1 VTSGTGRLGSST
13 TSITAETS
21 SNSLTLGN
29 TQSPVTVTVTAQG
42 LRGMAVFTANVSTA
56 NGPANGPTNGTA
68 DGTTTSPPGLG
79 ALAALPSFALIS
91 ATQQTTNIGFRL
103 GSLRRGGSA
112 IEINLGGL
120 SLSGE
125 GAVASAAAIESL
137 FPAALADGLGRRV
150 GVFINGKGD
159 FGRQDAVGEEPRFD
173 FHTAGFTVGGDYRV
187 TDQFIVGGAVGY
199 LSAGSDVDSGA
210 GSISAQGVSLSAF
223 GSYYLG
229 KAFYVDGIATYGW
242 NSYDTERRS
251 GPGASGSTA
260 RGHPDGTQL
269 MLSLNAG
276 TDFAFGALTAGP
288 YGRLDYARVDIDK
301 FREHGDPALA
311 MQVPSQDA
319 ESLTTALGVQA
330 SYAVS
335 TRWAVLLPTVR
346 GEWQHE
352 FENATRSVSGILVA
366 DPGTTVSIRTQDPD
380 RDYFRLGAGMSAT
393 FRGGIAAFLFY
404 DTVVGRANFTNHGF
418 TGGIRFEF

>member
-1 VTSGTGRLGSST
+1 MRPRVRTTLEQRFRAWSCGKARSAFIAASLLGLLATAESASAQQECYGGTISVRSGDNQVGAVNTTLPRPLIVMVTPDKSFSLASCRLDWRVTSGTGRLGSST

-150 GVFINGKGD
+150 GVFING
-159 FGRQDAVGEEPRFD
+159 
-173 FHTAGFTVGGDYRV
+173 
-187 TDQFIVGGAVGY
+187 
-199 LSAGSDVDSGA
+199 
-210 GSISAQGVSLSAF
+210 
-223 GSYYLG
+223 
-229 KAFYVDGIATYGW
+229 
-242 NSYDTERRS
+242 
-251 GPGASGSTA
+251 
-260 RGHPDGTQL
+260 
-269 MLSLNAG
+269 
-276 TDFAFGALTAGP
+276 
-288 YGRLDYARVDIDK
+288 
-301 FREHGDPALA
+301 
-311 MQVPSQDA
+311 
-319 ESLTTALGVQA
+319 
-330 SYAVS
+330 
-335 TRWAVLLPTVR
+335 
-346 GEWQHE
+346 
-352 FENATRSVSGILVA
+352 
-366 DPGTTVSIRTQDPD
+366 
-380 RDYFRLGAGMSAT
+380 
-393 FRGGIAAFLFY
+393 
-404 DTVVGRANFTNHGF
+404 
-418 TGGIRFEF
+418 